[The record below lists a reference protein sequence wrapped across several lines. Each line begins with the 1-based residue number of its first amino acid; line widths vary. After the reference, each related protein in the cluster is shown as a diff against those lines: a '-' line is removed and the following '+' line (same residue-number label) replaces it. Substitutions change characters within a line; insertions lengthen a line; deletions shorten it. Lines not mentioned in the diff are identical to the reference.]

1 MEQILNF
8 RIWQGVRQT
17 QSQKRKRKLKTVS
30 KTKNVNY

>member
-8 RIWQGVRQT
+8 RIWQEVRQT